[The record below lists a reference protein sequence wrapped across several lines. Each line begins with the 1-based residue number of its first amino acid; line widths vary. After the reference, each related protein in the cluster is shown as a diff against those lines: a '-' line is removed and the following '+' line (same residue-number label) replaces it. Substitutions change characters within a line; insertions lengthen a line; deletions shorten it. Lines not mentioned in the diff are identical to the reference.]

1 MIRAVIAASFAAT
14 LTLAGG
20 YALGQGG
27 NQSVPTYNIQ
37 NAWPSKIPPH
47 GANPSGAFTTPLAP
61 SSPSGLTKGG
71 RNYVPG
77 YFSMDLD
84 GMKTS
89 TAKKIDGGNMKAE
102 VAKEKKQ
109 PGSLVTQ
116 QTTEGVIAIP
126 DPGTRSG
133 SDLPPPKK

>member
-1 MIRAVIAASFAAT
+1 
-14 LTLAGG
+14 
-20 YALGQGG
+20 
-27 NQSVPTYNIQ
+27 
-37 NAWPSKIPPH
+37 
-47 GANPSGAFTTPLAP
+47 
-61 SSPSGLTKGG
+61 
-71 RNYVPG
+71 
-77 YFSMDLD
+77 
-84 GMKTS
+84 
-89 TAKKIDGGNMKAE
+89 MKAE